1 MTYNLADEYDLQRGD
16 ARWELLKRRKAMV
29 DLTEKTIR
37 TGRQNS
43 YVHLIIAALAM
54 ETGNT
59 IEYVKQVYFKKHCNE
74 DIFHRVKIDPILG
87 MQPYWRSS
95 KDISKEEMSLA
106 IDRFR
111 IWASQEGYYLPSPDD
126 KRLLESIE
134 YKMGQQRQYL

>member
-1 MTYNLADEYDLQRGD
+1 
-16 ARWELLKRRKAMV
+16 
-29 DLTEKTIR
+29 
-37 TGRQNS
+37 
-43 YVHLIIAALAM
+43 
-54 ETGNT
+54 
-59 IEYVKQVYFKKHCNE
+59 
-74 DIFHRVKIDPILG
+74 